1 MLAAVAGSS
10 PDMPDPSFEA
20 GVEEFVIDPPVIV
33 EHLDGESGMTPDCAE
48 EWSDPV
54 VAGDWPDVVDDWSE
68 TIGDWS
74 EVVVDWPDVVGDW
87 PAKDESFGPS
97 ADGDEPILY
106 LCSGMPTF
114 AFSDAEA
121 EVTAFTVAD
130 EPWFDAGWE
139 FPADEVGEGFVP
151 SDDLLFSTQFV
162 QRGFSA
168 GLDEAGGAGVAARP
182 QASRLV
188 GDFAIVAS
196 WLNMSGI
203 DAEAGK
209 LPGGKRRGR

>member
-1 MLAAVAGSS
+1 MLAALAGSL

-20 GVEEFVIDPPVIV
+20 GVDEFVIEPPVIV
-33 EHLDGESGMTPDCAE
+33 EQLDGVGAGMTPDCAD
-48 EWSDPV
+48 EWSDPA

-68 TIGDWS
+68 TIDDWS
-74 EVVVDWPDVVGDW
+74 DTIGDW

-97 ADGDEPILY
+97 PDAYEPILSFCY
-106 LCSGMPTF
+106 GMPTF

-139 FPADEVGEGFVP
+139 FPADEAGEGFVP

-182 QASRLV
+182 QASRLA